1 MTWTDRCWIPLLDHA
16 QGSCL
21 LALSCRVTNPPF
33 VVANA
38 PSKGALRSRLAC
50 TCQTLEPNSVRPAK
64 TPGHAERPPTVVI
77 VSSTTGHQESTQRRG
92 SMLEEGPPRGC
103 AASRGPDVA
112 PFYYRETRMWT
123 RITPT
128 VTRGWE
134 ADGVRSQGRD
144 LGTGLGWGS
153 LGSRRFPAT
162 STEAAGFR
170 SQRGSSRRHRGHAAS
185 FKPGRS
191 FPPKISQ
198 TWHHHRFPSRRKL
211 PR

>member
-21 LALSCRVTNPPF
+21 QALSCRVTPICCRQHAKQGASTKQAGMHVSDPRTKLC
-33 VVANA
+33 ASCQNA
-38 PSKGALRSRLAC
+38 RSCRA
-50 TCQTLEPNSVRPAK
+50 PADSVDSELDNG
-64 TPGHAERPPTVVI
+64 TPGKHPAA
-77 VSSTTGHQESTQRRG
+77 G
-92 SMLEEGPPRGC
+92 SMLEEGPR
-103 AASRGPDVA
+103 PDVA